1 MDPCIE
7 LGAGPRGRGGGEG
20 HAAVPQRAG
29 RPTARR
35 PPAGGVRELSDAEL
49 VARIAGVAELD
60 AARALAALG
69 GLHVLAEVGHEAIA
83 VLGSLHRPGALRV
96 AAAAELARR
105 LVLVSARPRV
115 PVRSPGEVAALMLP
129 RLRGLVHEEVWV
141 VSLDGRSSV
150 RGLRRVAQ
158 GGHHGCAV
166 AAREILRAALLDAA
180 SAFVLVHNHPSG
192 DPEPSPEDVEM
203 TRLCGLGAA
212 AAGVP
217 LVDHVILASSGEF
230 RSLVES
236 GHMPPG

>member
-1 MDPCIE
+1 MDRCTE
-7 LGAGPRGRGGGEG
+7 LGDGPRVRGAVDAR
-20 HAAVPQRAG
+20 AASPRHSG
-29 RPTARR
+29 RPAVRR
-35 PPAGGVRELSDAEL
+35 TPGCGAGELSDAEL
-49 VARIAGVAELD
+49 VARIAGVAEID
-60 AARALAALG
+60 AARALAELG
-69 GLHVLAEVGHEAIA
+69 GLRLLAEVGHEAIA
-83 VLGSLHRPGALRV
+83 ALGSMHRPGALRV

-105 LVLVSARPRV
+105 LVLATARPRA

-158 GGHHGCAV
+158 GGQHGCAV

-203 TRLCGLGAA
+203 TRLCALGAA

-217 LVDHVILASSGEF
+217 LVDHVIVASSGEF
-230 RSLVES
+230 RSLGES
-236 GHMPPG
+236 GQMPPG